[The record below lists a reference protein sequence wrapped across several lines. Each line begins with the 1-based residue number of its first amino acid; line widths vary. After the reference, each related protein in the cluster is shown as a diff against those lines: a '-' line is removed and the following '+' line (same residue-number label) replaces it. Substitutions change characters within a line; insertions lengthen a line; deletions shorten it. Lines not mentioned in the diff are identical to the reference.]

1 MIALASRC
9 GATKIEWKI
18 WNTREANHS
27 IVAYFHVYF
36 HLSEYTWSWGFEFWS
51 GETRTNA
58 SQHQRRFDWDFSRG
72 RSWEIFLIVYV
83 ALAMCQGLSAREC
96 WCAVNSVFFVQL
108 FIAYIWRIRHE
119 RHTWDRKHCNPVHAT
134 IHSFDGQHDSIHI
147 SIVRFH
153 LEENLLFF
161 FSMGAVGHFPHFLSV
176 LRPCRKLRNIYRVQ
190 WHRFSLFGTAAAM
203 CSQRIKFYVWTLHNR
218 TAALKREGASRR

>member
-1 MIALASRC
+1 MEHTRSQPFNCGIFPCLFPFERIYVELRLWVLESWDENQCQSASTTIR
-9 GATKIEWKI
+9 
-18 WNTREANHS
+18 
-27 IVAYFHVYF
+27 
-36 HLSEYTWSWGFEFWS
+36 LGFFS
-51 GETRTNA
+51 RA
-58 SQHQRRFDWDFSRG
+58 QLRDFSHCIRG
-72 RSWEIFLIVYV
+72 SCNVSGPERPRVLVCRQF
-83 ALAMCQGLSAREC
+83 R
-96 WCAVNSVFFVQL
+96 FFVQL

-119 RHTWDRKHCNPVHAT
+119 RHRWDRKHCNPVHAT